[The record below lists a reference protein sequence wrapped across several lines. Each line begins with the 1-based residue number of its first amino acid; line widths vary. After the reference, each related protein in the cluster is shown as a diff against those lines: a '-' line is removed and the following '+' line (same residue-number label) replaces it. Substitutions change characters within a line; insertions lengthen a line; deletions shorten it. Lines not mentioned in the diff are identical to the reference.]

1 MVVMV
6 TWVALVVSR
15 RGACG
20 GGAWRSVCG
29 VDLRPGVC
37 RVDAGR
43 GVDLPGCGVLVRGR
57 LLAGLA
63 LLGLAG
69 VRGAGTGLVRSVEA
83 AGPLLGVRLVV
94 VGTSPRLGRRV
105 ETRMRFAEVERPGLA
120 GLGADAVRSGVG
132 TGQAV
137 QS

>member
-1 MVVMV
+1 
-6 TWVALVVSR
+6 
-15 RGACG
+15 
-20 GGAWRSVCG
+20 
-29 VDLRPGVC
+29 
-37 RVDAGR
+37 
-43 GVDLPGCGVLVRGR
+43 VRGR
-57 LLAGLA
+57 LLARLA

-137 QS
+137 QRSLGKMRITDSIGTVKAGVFFWCRIS